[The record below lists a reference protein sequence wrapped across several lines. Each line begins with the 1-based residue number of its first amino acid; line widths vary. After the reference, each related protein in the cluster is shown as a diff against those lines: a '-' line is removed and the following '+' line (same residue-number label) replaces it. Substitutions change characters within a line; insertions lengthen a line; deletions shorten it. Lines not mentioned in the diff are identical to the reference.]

1 MTPAG
6 RAPTKLTHL
15 LAPWFNDMSDQ
26 EFERVCDADNSDLVL
41 EAYLHLSRQE
51 ADVNRFSPEEVLLAT
66 RWMMQSK
73 HLVKARKQRW
83 SDDYD

>member
-1 MTPAG
+1 
-6 RAPTKLTHL
+6 
-15 LAPWFNDMSDQ
+15 
-26 EFERVCDADNSDLVL
+26 
-41 EAYLHLSRQE
+41 
-51 ADVNRFSPEEVLLAT
+51 VNRFSPEEVLLAT